1 MTGLFIG
8 LAAKNLTRHRRR
20 TIITAVAMAVGIAL
34 YISMNSLLTGFTSE
48 TDRNLQEFELG
59 SAAYFAQGYWEER
72 EQFPLDILIED
83 PQPLLE
89 RLSDADIPAAP
100 HTAFR
105 GELIV
110 HYDPFPE
117 DGSITMAFTAVDP
130 QLDPDVFRLEESI
143 TDGRFLQ
150 GGEEIIIGRWLADRL
165 GAEVGYPVSVTTRTR
180 DGFRQLMDLEIVGIY
195 QTSNPQTD
203 RHTAYVPM
211 HIADEFLEMR
221 GAVTSIYTLLPEQIP
236 GTADLQ
242 PLRDI
247 LASSGQSDSVEL
259 LGFNDMTTEFAE
271 VEQIQDQYTGIMMM
285 LLGIIAIVGIS
296 NTILMSVLE
305 RQKEI
310 GMLRSMGMR
319 NREIRSI
326 FMFEAGGIGIIGAAG
341 GLLLGS
347 GLVWLLTNHGIDY
360 GAILEDV
367 DLSAFRFEGVL
378 YGVWDFGSMVTVALF
393 AIVVAA
399 VVAMLPTRRI
409 LKKSITECLRQS

>member
-1 MTGLFIG
+1 
-8 LAAKNLTRHRRR
+8 
-20 TIITAVAMAVGIAL
+20 
-34 YISMNSLLTGFTSE
+34 
-48 TDRNLQEFELG
+48 
-59 SAAYFAQGYWEER
+59 
-72 EQFPLDILIED
+72 
-83 PQPLLE
+83 
-89 RLSDADIPAAP
+89 
-100 HTAFR
+100 
-105 GELIV
+105 
-110 HYDPFPE
+110 
-117 DGSITMAFTAVDP
+117 
-130 QLDPDVFRLEESI
+130 
-143 TDGRFLQ
+143 
-150 GGEEIIIGRWLADRL
+150 
-165 GAEVGYPVSVTTRTR
+165 
-180 DGFRQLMDLEIVGIY
+180 
-195 QTSNPQTD
+195 
-203 RHTAYVPM
+203 
-211 HIADEFLEMR
+211 
-221 GAVTSIYTLLPEQIP
+221 
-236 GTADLQ
+236 
-242 PLRDI
+242 
-247 LASSGQSDSVEL
+247 
-259 LGFNDMTTEFAE
+259 
-271 VEQIQDQYTGIMMM
+271 YTGIMMM

-296 NTILMSVLE
+296 NTMLMSVLE